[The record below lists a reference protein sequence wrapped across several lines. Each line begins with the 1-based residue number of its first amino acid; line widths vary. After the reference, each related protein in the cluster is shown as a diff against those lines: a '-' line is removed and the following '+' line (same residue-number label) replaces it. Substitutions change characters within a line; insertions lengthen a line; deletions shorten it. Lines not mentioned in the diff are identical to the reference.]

1 MLRRRPRP
9 SGPRPSLPFPGHR
22 RLAAGTAQ
30 SLLMSISSS
39 SSIRRLKDCP
49 VVVDLY
55 EFAPVGGRPAG
66 GRDGRRFERF
76 AEVREDLAD
85 RPWLRDER
93 DQPDVAATVWAL
105 EGKLLTH
112 PGQQFRRGQTCSRP
126 WGFLRRNGGCPLE
139 GQDTA
144 RTKAGHGEDTKTPWQ
159 RMAAAGARARR
170 SGAQPDRQTTPRAQF
185 AGLEMS
191 PSGGSVASQ
200 RRGEDFRSSSNAVI

>member
-1 MLRRRPRP
+1 
-9 SGPRPSLPFPGHR
+9 
-22 RLAAGTAQ
+22 
-30 SLLMSISSS
+30 MSISSS

-93 DQPDVAATVWAL
+93 DQPDIAATVWAL

-112 PGQQFRRGQTCSRP
+112 PGQQFRPCNPRGVVGAWLVTRSCVVASFRGMTVSLMPAGSRLAPVTDVADGQSRDGGPELVIRGEHPVIAMPVLPRRRDEIRQPIEKLKRREFDDAIGSRP
-126 WGFLRRNGGCPLE
+126 RGR
-139 GQDTA
+139 
-144 RTKAGHGEDTKTPWQ
+144 
-159 RMAAAGARARR
+159 AAATGSDPVGGFV
-170 SGAQPDRQTTPRAQF
+170 SGQHVAD
-185 AGLEMS
+185 
-191 PSGGSVASQ
+191 SGCA
-200 RRGEDFRSSSNAVI
+200 AV